1 MATRITANEIKHI
14 FERLIQRIS
23 DDKIEFIDIETDY
36 YWIITSDEWDNFSST
51 PNMIVGSLV
60 DDWISLQRILEIE
73 HIVTYVDYERFA
85 SILRAISEAIAP
97 STKEI
102 SSDKS
107 L

>member
-1 MATRITANEIKHI
+1 MTTRITVNEIKHI
-14 FERLIQRIS
+14 FEHLIQRIS

-36 YWIITSDEWDNFSST
+36 YWFITSDEWDNFSST
-51 PNMIVGSLV
+51 PNMVVGSLM
-60 DDWISLQRILEIE
+60 DDWISLQKILETE
-73 HIVTYVDYERFA
+73 RIVTYVDYERLA

-102 SSDKS
+102 SSDES